1 MCQVKKL
8 SRHLTGLCRSF
19 PWGEL
24 RYALWLPVYL
34 ISFAVLEHLPFRPY
48 WATQLPLDD
57 YIPFCSW
64 FVLAYDAWFAFLLGT
79 GIALLLAGKRTEYR
93 RYMRLLG
100 GTFLTAAA
108 LWVVLPNG
116 QDLRPVHPAGA
127 LAGMVE
133 ALYRI
138 DTNTNVFPSLHVAGA
153 VGAAI
158 AVRDGWGRTRPWLCR
173 SADAL
178 AALICVSTVC
188 IKQHSVLDV
197 GGGIAFCAAGWC
209 LVYSPAARRGEAVI
223 RRVIAERAVEQT

>member
-1 MCQVKKL
+1 MSQVKKL
-8 SRHLTGLCRSF
+8 YGHLADLTHTF

-24 RYALWLPVYL
+24 RYVLWLPAYL
-34 ISFAVLEHLPFRPY
+34 IAFSVLEHLPFRPY

-64 FVLAYDAWFAFLLGT
+64 FVLAYDAWYAFLLGT
-79 GIALLLAGKRTEYR
+79 GVALLLAGKRAEYR

-116 QDLRPVHPAGA
+116 QDLRPLHPTGA

-138 DTNTNVFPSLHVAGA
+138 DTNTNVFPSLHVVGA

-158 AVRDGWGRTRPWLCR
+158 AVRDGWGRTRPRLCR
-173 SADAL
+173 AADIL

-197 GGGIAFCAAGWC
+197 AGGLAFCAAGWR
-209 LVYSPAARRGEAVI
+209 LVYSPAARRREAVI
-223 RRVIAERAVEQT
+223 RRVIAERSIEQT